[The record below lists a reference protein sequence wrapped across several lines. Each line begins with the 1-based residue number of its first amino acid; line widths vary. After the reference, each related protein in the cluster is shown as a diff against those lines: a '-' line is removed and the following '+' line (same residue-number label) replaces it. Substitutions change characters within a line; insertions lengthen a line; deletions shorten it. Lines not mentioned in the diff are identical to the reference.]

1 MIKSGKDMNIE
12 RQQIVRCIYLNGRR
26 GAEADVR
33 ERERERERQTDRQT
47 DRQRQTHR
55 EHRRVICLIVA
66 RESVSNESSMFSGE
80 GVNRNAEV

>member
-33 ERERERERQTDRQT
+33 EREREGETDRQT
-47 DRQRQTHR
+47 DRQTETDTQRAQASDLPDSGT
-55 EHRRVICLIVA
+55 RVCIK
-66 RESVSNESSMFSGE
+66 
-80 GVNRNAEV
+80 